1 MQSLIT
7 TALATIGFGLMM
19 SNTTWAAEV
28 DPKAAVEALNANWNK
43 ALNSGDAKGLAK
55 LYAEDALLSPG
66 NGQVLKG
73 RAEIEKLFQG
83 FVDAGVHNHTL
94 EIVSASGNDKALY
107 QVAKWNANGAE
118 KDGKK
123 PSFGGVTTSVY
134 EKDANGQWVTRSH
147 VWNAAQ

>member
-7 TALATIGFGLMM
+7 TTLATIGFGLMV
-19 SNTTWAAEV
+19 SNTSWAAEI
-28 DPKAAVEALNANWNK
+28 DAKATVETLNAHWNK
-43 ALNSGDAKGLAK
+43 ALNTGDAKALANQ
-55 LYAEDALLSPG
+55 YAENALLSPG
-66 NGQVLKG
+66 NGQVLNG

-94 EIVSASGNDKALY
+94 EIVSVGGNDKALY

-123 PSFGGVTTSVY
+123 PSFGGITTSVY
-134 EKDANGQWVTRSH
+134 ERDANGQWVTRSH
-147 VWNAAQ
+147 VWNAGN